1 MREEEMTNE
10 EKEAVE
16 VMKALTNKKLREDF
30 LFYGMTLV
38 KADQVKR
45 EEYGL
50 EPAKRPA

>member
-1 MREEEMTNE
+1 MTEEE
-10 EKEAVE
+10 KQAVE

-30 LFYGMTLV
+30 LFYGHTLL

-50 EPAKRPA
+50 KSEPSQGKRLA

>member
-1 MREEEMTNE
+1 MTDE

-16 VMKALTNKKLREDF
+16 VMKALTNEKLREDF
-30 LFYGMTLV
+30 LFYGWTLV

-50 EPAKRPA
+50 PLNKEPPKRTA